1 MSNEEA
7 YEIPLD
13 LTDESGGGHVPVTI
27 RITVGDGNIT
37 SIGAVSEN
45 RRYVGTLTLHELSE
59 NASEG
64 GDECIICDPSCHV
77 VSPCP
82 DDPPSG

>member
-1 MSNEEA
+1 MSDEKV

-13 LTDESGGGHVPVTI
+13 LTEDTEGQVTRVTVTI
-27 RITVGDGNIT
+27 RVRRGNIAAIQAI
-37 SIGAVSEN
+37 SDGK
-45 RRYVGTLTLHELSE
+45 RYVGTLTLHELSE

-64 GDECIICDPSCHV
+64 GDECIICDPRCHV

-82 DDPPSG
+82 GDPR

>member
-1 MSNEEA
+1 MSDEKV

-13 LTDESGGGHVPVTI
+13 LTEETKGEVKHMTITI
-27 RITVGDGNIT
+27 RVRRGNIAT
-37 SIGAVSEN
+37 IQAVSKGV
-45 RRYVGTLTLHELSE
+45 RYLGKLTLHELSE

-64 GDECIICDPSCHV
+64 GDECIICDPGCHV

-82 DDPPSG
+82 DDPPRE